1 MKKFLAFVFV
11 LIAVLSAIVYIKIPK
26 YHEINSV
33 GFIFPDSIHDQTWS
47 TEGYKAMLDIVQEY
61 DTNFYIQE
69 NIDTDDKTRVILN
82 QLMQRDV
89 SIVYG
94 QGSQYEKLFNEYA
107 VKYPKV
113 HFVFTNGK
121 SEHKNVT
128 ALNIEAYSMGFF
140 AGYLASHE
148 SKTHNVGVIGAFD
161 YQPEI
166 IGFRDGAHF
175 ENDRTVVQAT
185 FVKTWGYHSDATL
198 ITKKMIENDVDIF
211 YPAADGI
218 NTEVMGVVKD
228 YDRKAIGYIS
238 DQSYLGD
245 YVIASTIQDISKLY
259 QDIAKDYSE
268 GRLVGGTKYFGM
280 RDDVTGVKSFSPLVT
295 SETEEKMNQIM
306 EDYIIK
312 DVLPNGKKTPKYKDN
327 SYIETNDIQ

>member
-11 LIAVLSAIVYIKIPK
+11 LIAVLGTIVYIKIPK

-33 GFIFPDSIHDQTWS
+33 GFIFPDSIHDQTWG

-61 DTNFYIQE
+61 DATFFIQE
-69 NIDTDDKTRVILN
+69 AIDTDDKTRVILD
-82 QLMQRDV
+82 QFMERDV

-113 HFVFTNGK
+113 HFVFTNGESK
-121 SEHKNVT
+121 HKNVT

-148 SKTHNVGVIGAFD
+148 SKTHNVGVIGAFES
-161 YQPEI
+161 QPEI
-166 IGFRDGAHF
+166 KGFRDGVHF
-175 ENDRTVVQAT
+175 ENKDTILQGT
-185 FVKTWGYHSDATL
+185 YVKTWGYHSDASL
-198 ITKKMIENDVDIF
+198 ITKRMIENDVDIF

-218 NTEVMGVVKD
+218 NSEVMSVVKD
-228 YDRKAIGYIS
+228 YNRKAIGYIS
-238 DQSYLGD
+238 DQRYLGD
-245 YVIASTIQDISKLY
+245 FVIASTIQDISQLF
-259 QDIAKDYSE
+259 QDVAKDYTE

-280 RDDVTGVKSFSPLVT
+280 KDKITGLNSYSPLVN
-295 SETEEKMNQIM
+295 SETQEKIEQLIEEFEQTG
-306 EDYIIK
+306 
-312 DVLPNGKKTPKYKDN
+312 VLPNGKKIPKYDN
-327 SYIETNDIQ
+327 DVYIESK

>member
-33 GFIFPDSIHDQTWS
+33 GFIFPDSIHDQTWG